1 MTKNTLTLTR
11 VSSITRALTLVDGD
25 NDVLLDILNGQIS
38 MDGTVGNLKDIQVN
52 RTRDWVVKL
61 SVIKEDGAA
70 SATVK
75 LGYGKE
81 DDLSDIVDYPQSR
94 HGDDHTFGI
103 VSGRVYPLDSHEC
116 EKLSYDATTGTAQLD
131 VKNLDNSIVITGNN
145 VERFQKITI
154 NATGV
159 TDCVIAVTVLA
170 INQNETKVV

>member
-11 VSSITRALTLVDGD
+11 VSSITRALTLADGD
-25 NDVLLDILNGQIS
+25 NAILLDILNGQIS
-38 MDGTVGNLKDIQVN
+38 MDGTVANLKDIQVN
-52 RTRDWVVKL
+52 RTRDWAVKL

-81 DDLSDIVDYPQSR
+81 ENLSDIVDYPQSR
-94 HGDDHTFGI
+94 HGDNHTFGI
-103 VSGRVYPLDSHEC
+103 VSGRVYPIDSHEC
-116 EKLSYDATTGTAQLD
+116 EELNYDATTGTAQLD

-159 TDCVIAVTVLA
+159 TDCIIAVTVLA

>member
-11 VSSITRALTLVDGD
+11 ISSITRSLTLADGD
-25 NDVLLDILNGQIS
+25 NAVLLDILNGQIS
-38 MDGTVGNLKDIQVN
+38 MDGTVGNLEDIQVN
-52 RTRDWVVKL
+52 RTRDWAVKL
-61 SVIKEDGAA
+61 SVVKEDSGA

-103 VSGRVYPLDSHEC
+103 VSGKVYPLFSHDC
-116 EKLSYDATTGTAQLD
+116 EKLIYDATTGTAQLD
-131 VKNLDNSIVITGNN
+131 VKALDSSIVVTGNN

-159 TDCVIAVTVLA
+159 TDCIIAVTVLA